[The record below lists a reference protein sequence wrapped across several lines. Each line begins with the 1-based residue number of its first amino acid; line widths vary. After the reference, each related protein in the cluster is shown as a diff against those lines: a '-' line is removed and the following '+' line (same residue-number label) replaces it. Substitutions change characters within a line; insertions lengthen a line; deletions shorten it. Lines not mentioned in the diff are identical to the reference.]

1 MARLTSAE
9 IAHRLNAA
17 REEGKEPTHE
27 QRQAQKVRAS
37 RALSRTNAIIER
49 RAGFKQVGFTSVELV
64 IVVAIVVL
72 LAVAGYGVYLIFEIL
87 QKLAA

>member
-9 IAHRLNAA
+9 IAYRLNAA

-49 RAGFKQVGFTSVELV
+49 RAGFKQAGFTSVELLIAFGFILCVCLGGYMAYLV
-64 IVVAIVVL
+64 IS
-72 LAVAGYGVYLIFEIL
+72 IL